1 MYPTPPVPGPP
12 PRPAAE
18 QPVDAAE
25 MSSLTTDIDNAV
37 AGLRD
42 LDDRPLAAHV
52 ERFDTV
58 HAALTDALSR
68 IDKV

>member
-25 MSSLTTDIDNAV
+25 LTTDIDNAV

-52 ERFDTV
+52 ERFDTA
-58 HAALTDALSR
+58 HAALTEALSR

>member
-1 MYPTPPVPGPP
+1 MHPTPPVPGPP

-18 QPVDAAE
+18 QPVDAAT
-25 MSSLTTDIDNAV
+25 LTTDIDNAI

-52 ERFDTV
+52 ERFDTA

>member
-1 MYPTPPVPGPP
+1 MHPTP

-18 QPVDAAE
+18 QPVDAAT
-25 MSSLTTDIDNAV
+25 LTTGIEDAV
-37 AGLRD
+37 EGLRD

>member
-1 MYPTPPVPGPP
+1 MHPTPPVPGPP

-18 QPVDAAE
+18 QPVDAAA
-25 MSSLTTDIDNAV
+25 LTADIEDAIE
-37 AGLRD
+37 GLHD
-42 LDDRPLAAHV
+42 LDTRPLAAHV
-52 ERFDTV
+52 DRFDAA

>member
-1 MYPTPPVPGPP
+1 MHPTPPVPGPP
-12 PRPAAE
+12 PRPAAD
-18 QPVDAAE
+18 QPVDPAV
-25 MSSLTTDIDNAV
+25 LTTEIDNAID
-37 AGLRD
+37 GLRD

-52 ERFDTV
+52 DRFDTA

>member
-1 MYPTPPVPGPP
+1 MHPTPPVPGPP

-18 QPVDAAE
+18 QPVDATE
-25 MSSLTTDIDNAV
+25 HTTEIDDAV

-52 ERFDTV
+52 ERFDTA